1 MSALII
7 TLPAAAAHAG
17 TTYEYVLS
25 PDGQSVTDLASAP
38 QALLPQPGR
47 GGEIVAM
54 VPAQMLSWHGIDLPQ
69 GIGPGAP
76 RLRGILQGLLEEQ
89 LLDEPE
95 QLHFA
100 LSPDVAPGG
109 RAMVAVCDRAW
120 LQGHL
125 QALEAAQRPV
135 TRIVPELAPSDGPSL
150 AYAVEGGDQ
159 PWLLV
164 TGQAA
169 AGGVMALPLTHATVG
184 LLPHDDATPLQLVAE
199 PGVATLAEQLLQHPV
214 PLQQRSARTLLATQ
228 SSWDLAQFDLA
239 NSSRTRTV
247 KRLTTL
253 LREGW
258 RAPAWRPA
266 RWGMGVLVAAHLL
279 GLNAWAWKEQGSW
292 QARRAAID
300 GALTQTFPHVR
311 VVVDAPL
318 QMAREVATLRQATGA
333 TSGRDLEAMLAAV
346 ATAAPAGWAADAIEF
361 SAGEARLKGPPMGAP
376 ETARWIS
383 QLQPLG
389 YAARQDGAHLVVQA
403 EQPR

>member
-7 TLPAAAAHAG
+7 TLPSAASQAS

-25 PDGQSVTDLASAP
+25 PDGQSATDHASAP
-38 QALLPQPGR
+38 PALLPLPGR
-47 GGEIVAM
+47 GGEIVAV
-54 VPAQMLSWHGIDLPQ
+54 VPARMLSWHGIDLPQ
-69 GIGPGAP
+69 GVGPGAP

-100 LSPDVAPGG
+100 LSPGVTPGG
-109 RAMVAVCDRAW
+109 RACVAICDHAW

-164 TGQAA
+164 TGRAC
-169 AGGVMALPLTHATVG
+169 GGVMALPLTQATLA
-184 LLPHDDATPLQLVAE
+184 LLPRDDAAPLQLVAE
-199 PGVATLAEQLLQHPV
+199 PGVAALAEQILQHPV
-214 PLQQRSARTLLATQ
+214 PLQQRSTRALLAAQ
-228 SSWDLAQFDLA
+228 SPWDLAQFDLT
-239 NSSRTRTV
+239 SSGRARTM

-258 RAPAWRPA
+258 HAPAWRPA
-266 RWGMGVLVAAHLL
+266 RWGIGALVAAHLI
-279 GLNAWAWKEQGSW
+279 GLNAWAWQERTSW
-292 QARRAAID
+292 QTRRAAID
-300 GALTQTFPHVR
+300 DALTQTFPHVR

-318 QMAREVATLRQATGA
+318 QMSREVAALRQATG
-333 TSGRDLEAMLAAV
+333 TNSSRDLEAMLSAV
-346 ATAAPAGWAADAIEF
+346 ASAAPAGWAVDAIEF
-361 SAGEARLKGPPMGAP
+361 SAGEARLKGPPLDAP
-376 ETARWIS
+376 ATARLIN